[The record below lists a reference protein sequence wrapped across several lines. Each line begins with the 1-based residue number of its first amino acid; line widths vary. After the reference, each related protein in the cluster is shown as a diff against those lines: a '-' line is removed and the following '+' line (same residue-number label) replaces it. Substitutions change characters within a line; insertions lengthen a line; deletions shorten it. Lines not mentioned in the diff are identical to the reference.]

1 MSGKKVQTLRRRL
14 ILSTAIIVT
23 ATSTL
28 FAGGLLLIKQQ
39 LEKATFGN
47 IVGKHIEMLVE
58 DPEKASV
65 LNNPL
70 LNEWRYYRGSNA
82 QHLPEAIRSLPLGTH
97 HSVLLDGVQYHLQ
110 VARASDEKIYL
121 LYDISEWER
130 QEHTLLSFLLMGVVI
145 VLVLALL
152 IAGKAADTILE
163 PVRRLSERLSG
174 LSPTQRDV
182 RIQQEFND
190 SDIGQIAAAFD
201 TYLERIDQFVERERS
216 FTAAASHELRTPLSV
231 MMGAVDII
239 EADCPNPATQRAVL
253 RIRRACRDMLAFIEA
268 ALFLSR
274 EEERSISQKASCEV
288 ADVLRQLV
296 YDLEEAF
303 SAADIT
309 VKTAV
314 DQPLALRVPESLL
327 KITLT
332 NLLRN
337 AIEHSAGGTVSIH
350 LKGDTLSIRDTGK
363 GIAAADLPNIF
374 ERSYTTKAEGTGLGL
389 NMVRRI
395 CDRYGW
401 QVAVHSE
408 QGKGTCVELV
418 F

>member
-1 MSGKKVQTLRRRL
+1 VSGKKVQTLRRRL

-47 IVGKHIEMLVE
+47 IVGKHIDMLVE
-58 DPEKASV
+58 DPDKASV

-163 PVRRLSERLSG
+163 PVRRLSGRLSS
-174 LSPTQRDV
+174 LSPTQRNV

-231 MMGAVDII
+231 MMGAVD
-239 EADCPNPATQRAVL
+239 V
-253 RIRRACRDMLAFIEA
+253 IEA
-268 ALFLSR
+268 ASFLSR

-296 YDLEEAF
+296 DDLEEAF

-309 VKTAV
+309 VKTVV
-314 DQPLALRVPESLL
+314 DKPLALRVPESLL

-374 ERSYTTKAEGTGLGL
+374 ERSYTTKIEGTGLGL

-401 QVAVHSE
+401 RIAVHSE
-408 QGKGTCVELV
+408 QGKGTRVELV

>member
-47 IVGKHIEMLVE
+47 IVGKHIDMLVE
-58 DPEKASV
+58 DPDKASV

-163 PVRRLSERLSG
+163 PVRRLSGRLSS
-174 LSPTQRDV
+174 LSPTQRNV

-201 TYLERIDQFVERERS
+201 AYLERIDQFVERERS
-216 FTAAASHELRTPLSV
+216 FTAAASHELRTPLNAIIGFSEMIGMRSADDAVAEYAKNIKLAGEDLLSV
-231 MMGAVDII
+231 VCDLLEISRVESGGAELDI
-239 EADCPNPATQRAVL
+239 
-253 RIRRACRDMLAFIEA
+253 
-268 ALFLSR
+268 
-274 EEERSISQKASCEV
+274 ERHHV
-288 ADVLRQLV
+288 AGLG
-296 YDLEEAF
+296 F
-303 SAADIT
+303 T
-309 VKTAV
+309 G
-314 DQPLALRVPESLL
+314 SLL
-327 KITLT
+327 DGFEFFDLY
-332 NLLRN
+332 
-337 AIEHSAGGTVSIH
+337 HPVS
-350 LKGDTLSIRDTGK
+350 G
-363 GIAAADLPNIF
+363 
-374 ERSYTTKAEGTGLGL
+374 
-389 NMVRRI
+389 
-395 CDRYGW
+395 
-401 QVAVHSE
+401 
-408 QGKGTCVELV
+408 
-418 F
+418 